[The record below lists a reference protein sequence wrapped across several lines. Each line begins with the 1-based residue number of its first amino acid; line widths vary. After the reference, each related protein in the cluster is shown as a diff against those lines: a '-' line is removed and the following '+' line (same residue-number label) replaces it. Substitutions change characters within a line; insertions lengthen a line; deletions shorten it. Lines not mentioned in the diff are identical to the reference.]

1 MIHDRQKNDHRG
13 ERPKVLTWHIH
24 GTYLYYLTQANCDFY
39 LPVTAARTGGYVGA
53 AAALFPGATTCTRSR
68 SKT

>member
-1 MIHDRQKNDHRG
+1 MRHNRQKNDHRG

-39 LPVTAARTGGYVGA
+39 LPV